1 MPYGRRPPIYFA
13 SRARVALGW
22 WAVAF
27 TLLVPAPAAGAQ
39 PHVSARLVSTEGSLA
54 SRFGDSVALSA
65 DGRTALV
72 GAPLDGEGRGAAW
85 VFVKTEAGW
94 AQQGGGLFPSDVVG
108 QAEVGSAVA
117 LSENGD
123 AAIVGGLKDDGS
135 RGAAWIFTRSNGV
148 WTQQGPKLQPSD
160 ADPGTSAVLFGASV
174 ALSADASTA
183 IVGGYGDK
191 PGGYGAAWV
200 FTRSGSSW
208 SQQGPKLAPA
218 NETLG
223 ADGFYSWFGVSVALS
238 GDGSTALIGGQHDDE
253 QAGAAWVF
261 VRSGSSWTQQGEKLT
276 SGEHVGP
283 QLFGNSVALSGD
295 GNTALVAGEED
306 NGGYGA
312 VWTFVRNGSSWE
324 PVGGKLTPPNLATVT
339 KFGRSV
345 AIDATGTHALVGSE
359 PGAGLGAELGAE
371 QAGPAWLY
379 NRSGSGWSAQP
390 EPISSEYV
398 PAESFLGWSVA
409 LSREAAALLVGAGGA
424 SSDTGAA
431 WMFESDANARP
442 YNPIYIAADAAFPP
456 NHGIEAEAQFG
467 AARPTGTVT
476 WKWYGPNARGCSGP
490 PIGVVQSTITYT
502 AGYAL
507 AKVVLPVPRLGKYLP
522 VASYGGD
529 SNDAATATACG
540 EEVIDVKSR
549 PTLVPSVTGALR
561 VGGPVRIA
569 MSFQDGTEPSGAV
582 TLKIFSVLDPICSEA
597 PLSVQT
603 LNVAQGVSAE
613 AEYVPTETGP
623 LYYEAQY
630 SGDENNY
637 EANLSCGE
645 GGPAPVVEPAQPTI
659 AVTVPSS
666 VVVGDPIAG
675 LAQALGGFR
684 PTGAVEFELFPPS
697 NPACAGTAA
706 AAVNTPLSGGAAS
719 SGQFATTVTGSYH
732 FIAIYGGD
740 PDNRGTSSSCA
751 AGAVQVLKRRPTL
764 TVQTATGIAGYG
776 SLEGIAHL
784 SGAFAPEGNVRFYLY
799 KASKHCRGRP
809 LIPVLVTVSGATATT
824 PPLGTV
830 GPGRYEIV
838 ATYEGDADNEPAR
851 STCGAH
857 PFTVPPIL
865 QRAKPTSSGV
875 RVTLH
880 CSGVT
885 TDACRGNVTITVK
898 RNGHHAMSLGTAFFA
913 LRLGSTTTRTISL
926 DMFGTRLL
934 HSRRRL
940 AAVLTVRL
948 HEGAS
953 IKTVQQVPVTIV
965 DH

>member
-1 MPYGRRPPIYFA
+1 VTFA
-13 SRARVALGW
+13 
-22 WAVAF
+22 
-27 TLLVPAPAAGAQ
+27 LLVPTPAAGAQ

-72 GAPLDGEGRGAAW
+72 GAPLDSEGRGAAW

-94 AQQGGGLFPSDVVG
+94 VQQGGGLFPSDVVG

-117 LSENGD
+117 LSEDGD
-123 AAIVGGLKDDGS
+123 VAIVGGLKDDGS
-135 RGAAWIFTRSNGV
+135 RGAAWIFTRGNGV
-148 WTQQGPKLQPSD
+148 WTQQGAKLQPSD

-183 IVGGYGDK
+183 IVGGYGDT

-200 FTRSGSSW
+200 FTRSGGSW

-324 PVGGKLTPPNLATVT
+324 QVGGKLTPPNLATVT

-345 AIDATGTHALVGSE
+345 AIDATGTHALVGLG
-359 PGAGLGAELGAE
+359 PGAELGAELRGE

-390 EPISSEYV
+390 EPISSEFISF
-398 PAESFLGWSVA
+398 ESFLGWSVA
-409 LSREAAALLVGAGGA
+409 LSREATALLVGAPSA
-424 SSDTGAA
+424 SPDTGAA
-431 WMFESDANARP
+431 WMFESDANARL
-442 YNPIYIAADAAFPP
+442 YIPFAVFADAAFPP
-456 NHGIEAEAQFG
+456 NHGIEAEAFFLVATQ
-467 AARPTGTVT
+467 TGTVT
-476 WKWYGPNARGCSGP
+476 WKWYGPNAPGCSGP
-490 PIGVVQSTITYT
+490 PIGVVQSTVAYE
-502 AGYAL
+502 AGYAHT
-507 AKVVLPVPRLGKYLP
+507 KVVLPTPTLGKYLL

-529 SNDAATATACG
+529 SNDAAATTACG
-540 EEVIDVKSR
+540 EQVIDVRSR

-561 VGGPVRIA
+561 VGSPVRIA
-569 MSFQDGTEPSGAV
+569 MSFQDGTEPSGTV
-582 TLKIFSVLDPICSEA
+582 TLKIFSVQDPSCSET

-603 LNVAQGVSAE
+603 LNVAQGVSTE

-623 LYYEAQY
+623 LYYQAKY

-637 EANLSCGE
+637 GANLLCAE
-645 GGPAPVVEPAQPTI
+645 GAAAPVVGPAQPTI
-659 AVTVPSS
+659 AVTAPSS
-666 VVVGDPIAG
+666 VLVGDPIAG
-675 LAQALGGFR
+675 LAQTLGGFR
-684 PTGAVEFELFPPS
+684 PTGTVELELFPPS
-697 NPACAGTAA
+697 DPACAAAAA
-706 AAVNTPLSGGAAS
+706 AAVDAPLSGGAAAS
-719 SGQFATTVTGSYH
+719 EQFATTVTGNYH

-740 PDNRGTSSSCA
+740 PDNQGTSSSCA

-776 SLEGIAHL
+776 SLESTAHL

-799 KASKHCRGRP
+799 KASQHCRGGRL
-809 LIPVLVTVSGATATT
+809 LIPVLATVSGATATT
-824 PPLGTV
+824 GPLGTV

-838 ATYEGDADNEPAR
+838 AEYEGDADNEPAR

-857 PFTVPPIL
+857 PLTIPPIL
-865 QRAKPTSSGV
+865 QRAKPTLSGV

-885 TDACRGNVTITVK
+885 TDECRGSVTITVK

-913 LRLGSTTTRTISL
+913 LRRGSTTTRTIPL
-926 DMFGTRLL
+926 DIFGTRLL